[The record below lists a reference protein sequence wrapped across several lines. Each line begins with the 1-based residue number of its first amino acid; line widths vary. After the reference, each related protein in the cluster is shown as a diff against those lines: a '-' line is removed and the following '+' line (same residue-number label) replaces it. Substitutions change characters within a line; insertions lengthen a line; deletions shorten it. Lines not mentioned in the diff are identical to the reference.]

1 MVQQHIL
8 WARDSK
14 QIDMNTVQLIEGKFS
29 REEAIDL
36 LNALYNVKIR
46 FHENRIDHQ
55 MNEEDIKIREKKV
68 AALQSGLAASVAQIN
83 QIGNT
88 ISIESNIQIQ

>member
-1 MVQQHIL
+1 
-8 WARDSK
+8 
-14 QIDMNTVQLIEGKFS
+14 MNKVQLIEGKFS

-46 FHENRIDHQ
+46 FHEDRIDHQ
-55 MNEEDIKIREKKV
+55 MNEEDIKIRERKI

-88 ISIESNIQIQ
+88 ISIESSIQIQ

>member
-1 MVQQHIL
+1 
-8 WARDSK
+8 
-14 QIDMNTVQLIEGKFS
+14 MNKVQLIEGKFS

-46 FHENRIDHQ
+46 FHEDRIDHQ
-55 MNEEDIKIREKKV
+55 MNEEDIKIRERKI
-68 AALQSGLAASVAQIN
+68 AALQSGLAASVAQIH

-88 ISIESNIQIQ
+88 VSIESSIQIQ

>member
-8 WARDSK
+8 LARDSN

-55 MNEEDIKIREKKV
+55 MNEEDIKIREKKI